1 MISTIAISGWKKE
14 WLQNERYIDNILHA
28 YQVHGTCHIARQLR
42 ARGPQNLG
50 ESEDIEALG
59 FLYV

>member
-1 MISTIAISGWKKE
+1 VFIFDLIAQTMMISTIAISGWKKE

-42 ARGPQNLG
+42 AMGP
-50 ESEDIEALG
+50 
-59 FLYV
+59 